1 MLVVERLTIE
11 GLVLITPRRFGDTRG
26 FFSEVF
32 NQRSLEDATGFRKTF
47 VQDNHSWS
55 VGVGVIR
62 GLHFQL
68 PPHAQDKLVRVS
80 RGRIVDVAVD
90 VRRGSPTYG
99 RHVAI
104 ELSAENWAQLLI
116 PVGFAHGF
124 MTLEADTEVQYKV
137 TDFYDA
143 ACDSGIRWND
153 PNLGIKWPNVGAPV
167 NVSPKD
173 AQLPF
178 LRDFATPFSWP

>member
-1 MLVVERLTIE
+1 MLAVERLAIE
-11 GLVLITPRRFGDTRG
+11 GLVLITPRRFGDDRG

-32 NQRSLEDATGFRKTF
+32 NQRNLEDATGFGKTF

-55 VGVGVIR
+55 VDVGVVR

-80 RGRIVDVAVD
+80 RGRIVDVVVD

-99 RHVAI
+99 QHIAV

-116 PVGFAHGF
+116 PAGFAHGF
-124 MTLEADTEVQYKV
+124 MTLEPDTEVQYKV
-137 TDFYDA
+137 TDYYDPA
-143 ACDSGIRWND
+143 SDSGIRWND
-153 PNLGIKWPNVGAPV
+153 PDVGINWPSVSSV
-167 NVSPKD
+167 SVSPKD

-178 LRDFATPFSWP
+178 FRDFATPFSWP